1 MAEGL
6 TPPRRPMGYSYAEL
20 AALVGCEPG
29 EVREAMSG
37 QTVGV
42 DPETGEELVYPW
54 DAGLVAARLGG
65 GR

>member
-6 TPPRRPMGYSYAEL
+6 TPPGRPTGCSYAEL

-29 EVREAMSG
+29 ELRDAMGG
-37 QTVGV
+37 QTVGA